1 MTAGI
6 EIVTGSNAETKV
18 TITDQDIPPGLWL
31 DSFNVSYGAT
41 VTKTYSPGVGT
52 KLLVQAY
59 SQNPGV
65 STIVKMTITGM
76 TLVVSNSQ
84 AANGAAGDLWKNG
97 TTIRVSTVT
106 RASGSYVAA
115 DWILVGDVTSANT
128 AANSKQLGGKA
139 AVAVFSDI
147 SNAKSAADTAT
158 SQLTLWKYPNTTEID
173 GGKIRTNT
181 ITANQIEVDSLSA
194 LSANLGTFTT
204 VGSDGSKTV
213 MTGGLTQVYY
223 PKGQVAIKLG
233 IW

>member
-84 AANGAAGDLWKNG
+84 AAKGAVVV
-97 TTIRVSTVT
+97 TIV
-106 RASGSYVAA
+106 
-115 DWILVGDVTSANT
+115 
-128 AANSKQLGGKA
+128 
-139 AVAVFSDI
+139 
-147 SNAKSAADTAT
+147 
-158 SQLTLWKYPNTTEID
+158 
-173 GGKIRTNT
+173 
-181 ITANQIEVDSLSA
+181 
-194 LSANLGTFTT
+194 
-204 VGSDGSKTV
+204 V
-213 MTGGLTQVYY
+213 MV
-223 PKGQVAIKLG
+223 V
-233 IW
+233 